1 MKRRRR
7 RINEITDFIE
17 DAALG
22 YTADKAS
29 DNVVDNTSEEE
40 KKEEN
45 SEETSTMSTPGTST
59 PTGNN
64 GTKPVQDPKQPTQ
77 PQSVMQ
83 PDNEEKNEVDPEIES
98 MYQAVEELKKKQEEV
113 GLVGAQN
120 QEQLRQSTEDIMK
133 EIEAYL
139 QQHKK

>member
-45 SEETSTMSTPGTST
+45 NEETSTISTPGTST

-64 GTKPVQDPKQPTQ
+64 GTNPVQDPKKPIQ

-98 MYQAVEELKKKQEEV
+98 MYQAVEELKKKQEEMS
-113 GLVGAQN
+113 LVGAQN

>member
-17 DAALG
+17 DAAVG

-29 DNVVDNTSEEE
+29 DNVVDNTSKEE

-98 MYQAVEELKKKQEEV
+98 MYQAVEELKKKQEEM

>member
-98 MYQAVEELKKKQEEV
+98 MYQAVEELKKKQEEM